1 MKVFGNRGHR
11 IALRNIGEIR
21 KMKLTGVKTTRI
33 KQKMNKKNEQEIL
46 SPFKELRQVHKN

>member
-1 MKVFGNRGHR
+1 
-11 IALRNIGEIR
+11 
-21 KMKLTGVKTTRI
+21 MKLTGVKTTRI